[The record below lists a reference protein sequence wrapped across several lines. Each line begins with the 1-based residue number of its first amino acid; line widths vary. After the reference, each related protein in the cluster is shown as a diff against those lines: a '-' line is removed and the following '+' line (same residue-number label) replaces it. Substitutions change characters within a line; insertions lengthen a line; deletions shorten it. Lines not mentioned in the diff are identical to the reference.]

1 MGHHGI
7 GYMEMDSLNQGHNQ
21 QSNMTAKIIPF
32 NRQKYKRPD
41 QEFSASDMQVF
52 DAVELLLEYAHEARL
67 DINQIIDTRELGEVI
82 KALHI
87 FFSKL
92 NGVDQEQIDW
102 EQNIDISNLYN
113 DNGFLASLD
122 KDQD

>member
-1 MGHHGI
+1 M
-7 GYMEMDSLNQGHNQ
+7 
-21 QSNMTAKIIPF
+21 AKIIQF
-32 NRQKYKRPD
+32 NRDVLKKKPD

>member
-7 GYMEMDSLNQGHNQ
+7 GHMEMDPLHQRHNQ

-32 NRQKYKRPD
+32 NREQFKKPN

-52 DAVELLLEYAHEARL
+52 DAVELLLEYAHEAGC
-67 DINQIIDTRELGEVI
+67 DINPIIDSRELGEVI

-87 FFSKL
+87 FFSKM
-92 NGVDQEQIDW
+92 NGVDQEQINW

>member
-1 MGHHGI
+1 
-7 GYMEMDSLNQGHNQ
+7 
-21 QSNMTAKIIPF
+21 MTAKIIPF
-32 NRQKYKRPD
+32 NRQQYKKPD
-41 QEFSASDMQVF
+41 REFTASDMQVF

-87 FFSKL
+87 FFSKM
-92 NGVDQEQIDW
+92 NGVDQSQIDW
-102 EQNIDISNLYN
+102 EQSIDISNLYN

>member
-1 MGHHGI
+1 
-7 GYMEMDSLNQGHNQ
+7 
-21 QSNMTAKIIPF
+21 MTAKIIPF

-87 FFSKL
+87 FFSKM

-102 EQNIDISNLYN
+102 EQSIDISNLYN

>member
-1 MGHHGI
+1 
-7 GYMEMDSLNQGHNQ
+7 
-21 QSNMTAKIIPF
+21 MTAKIIQF
-32 NRQKYKRPD
+32 NREQFKKPD
-41 QEFSASDMQVF
+41 QEFTASDMQVF

-87 FFSKL
+87 FFSKM
-92 NGVDQEQIDW
+92 NGVDQDQIDW
-102 EQNIDISNLYN
+102 EQSIDISNLYN

>member
-1 MGHHGI
+1 
-7 GYMEMDSLNQGHNQ
+7 
-21 QSNMTAKIIPF
+21 MTAKIIPF

-87 FFSKL
+87 FFSKM

>member
-1 MGHHGI
+1 M
-7 GYMEMDSLNQGHNQ
+7 
-21 QSNMTAKIIPF
+21 AKIIQF
-32 NRQKYKRPD
+32 NRDKYKKKPN
-41 QEFSASDMQVF
+41 QEFTASDMQVF

>member
-1 MGHHGI
+1 
-7 GYMEMDSLNQGHNQ
+7 
-21 QSNMTAKIIPF
+21 
-32 NRQKYKRPD
+32 
-41 QEFSASDMQVF
+41 
-52 DAVELLLEYAHEARL
+52 
-67 DINQIIDTRELGEVI
+67 LGEVI

-87 FFSKL
+87 FFSKM
-92 NGVDQEQIDW
+92 NGVDQEQINW

>member
-1 MGHHGI
+1 
-7 GYMEMDSLNQGHNQ
+7 
-21 QSNMTAKIIPF
+21 MTAKIIPF
-32 NRQKYKRPD
+32 NRQKYKRPN

>member
-1 MGHHGI
+1 
-7 GYMEMDSLNQGHNQ
+7 
-21 QSNMTAKIIPF
+21 MTAKIIPF
-32 NRQKYKRPD
+32 NRDQYKKHN

-87 FFSKL
+87 FFSKM
-92 NGVDQEQIDW
+92 NGVDQEQINW

>member
-1 MGHHGI
+1 
-7 GYMEMDSLNQGHNQ
+7 
-21 QSNMTAKIIPF
+21 
-32 NRQKYKRPD
+32 
-41 QEFSASDMQVF
+41 MQVF

-87 FFSKL
+87 FFSKM

-122 KDQD
+122 RDQD

>member
-1 MGHHGI
+1 M
-7 GYMEMDSLNQGHNQ
+7 
-21 QSNMTAKIIPF
+21 AKIIQF
-32 NRQKYKRPD
+32 NRDQYKRKPD
-41 QEFSASDMQVF
+41 QQFTASDMQVF

-67 DINQIIDTRELGEVI
+67 DINQIIDSRELGEVI
-82 KALHI
+82 KSLHI

>member
-1 MGHHGI
+1 
-7 GYMEMDSLNQGHNQ
+7 
-21 QSNMTAKIIPF
+21 MTAKIIPF
-32 NRQKYKRPD
+32 NRDQYKKPN

-87 FFSKL
+87 FFSKM

>member
-1 MGHHGI
+1 M
-7 GYMEMDSLNQGHNQ
+7 
-21 QSNMTAKIIPF
+21 AKIIQF
-32 NRQKYKRPD
+32 NRDKFKEKPN
-41 QEFSASDMQVF
+41 QEFTASDMQVF

-87 FFSKL
+87 FFSKM
-92 NGVDQEQIDW
+92 NGVDQDQIDW
-102 EQNIDISNLYN
+102 EQSIDISNLYN
-113 DNGFLASLD
+113 DNGFIASLD

>member
-1 MGHHGI
+1 
-7 GYMEMDSLNQGHNQ
+7 
-21 QSNMTAKIIPF
+21 MTAKILPF
-32 NRQKYKRPD
+32 NREKYKRPN
-41 QEFSASDMQVF
+41 QEFTASDMQVF

-87 FFSKL
+87 FFSKM